1 MSQKK
6 FDLAKNLAKKID
18 NQLKSSR
25 VPPRFG
31 QSAAP
36 LGEAPAEAAPRPVP
50 FTCKLPAPLIAQL
63 RERALAH
70 PGGIN
75 ALIAEA
81 LVRGL
86 STN

>member
-6 FDLAKNLAKKID
+6 FDLAKNLAKKLD
-18 NQLKSSR
+18 NQLKASR
-25 VPPRFG
+25 VPSRFG
-31 QSAAP
+31 QSVAP
-36 LGEAPAEAAPRPVP
+36 LSEAPAEVVHRPVP
-50 FTCKLPAPLIAQL
+50 FTCKLPTPLIAQL
-63 RERALAH
+63 RERALEH

-86 STN
+86 GNH